1 MKAPDMFR
9 KIAWDRFILLG
20 ASQGKNAGRSSP
32 LAGKRC
38 RGQDY
43 FGAYAVRVSHHA
55 NALQCSPGP

>member
-1 MKAPDMFR
+1 MKAVIAAPDMLR

-20 ASQGKNAGRSSP
+20 ASQGKNAGRSSL

-43 FGAYAVRVSHHA
+43 SARKTT
-55 NALQCSPGP
+55 N